1 MNRQE
6 FQSWLKHQ
14 SYTLIMGI
22 LNMTP
27 DSFSDGGQFKSH
39 DKAIDHALKMVEEG
53 ANIIDIGGESTRP
66 GAEAVQLEE
75 ELSRTIPIIEAIRL
89 KSDCLISIDTYKSKV
104 AKAALVSGADMVND
118 ISGLTFDH
126 NMASLVAKR
135 NVPVIIMHI
144 KGKPRDMQK
153 NPNYDNLIKEIKAF
167 FEVQIAIAKRA
178 RIDSGNII
186 LDPGI
191 GFGKRLEDNFEI
203 IRELGQISTMGYPV
217 LLGPSRKSFIGFTL
231 DLPIEERIEG
241 TLASITAGVINGAR
255 IVRVHDIRATRRTLT
270 ITEKIMGIN

>member
-14 SYTLIMGI
+14 SHTLIMGI

-66 GAEAVQLEE
+66 GAESVQLEE

-144 KGKPRDMQK
+144 KGKPGDMQK

-167 FEVQIAIAKRA
+167 FEVQIAIAKKA
-178 RIDSGNII
+178 GIDSGNII

>member
-14 SYTLIMGI
+14 SHTLIMGI

-27 DSFSDGGQFKSH
+27 DSFSDGEQFKSH

-104 AKAALVSGADMVND
+104 VTAALAAGADMVND

-126 NMASLVAKR
+126 NMASLVAER

-144 KGKPRDMQK
+144 KGKPGDMQK

-231 DLPIEERIEG
+231 DLPVEERIEG

>member
-14 SYTLIMGI
+14 SHTLIMGI

-66 GAEAVQLEE
+66 GAESVQLEE

-104 AKAALVSGADMVND
+104 AKAALAAGADMVND

-144 KGKPRDMQK
+144 KGKPGDMQK

-167 FEVQIAIAKRA
+167 FEVQIAIAKKA
-178 RIDSGNII
+178 GIDSGNII

>member
-39 DKAIDHALKMVEEG
+39 NKAIDHALKMVEEG

-66 GAEAVQLEE
+66 GSEAVQIEE

-104 AKAALVSGADMVND
+104 ATAALAAGADMVND

-126 NMASLVAKR
+126 NMASLIAER
-135 NVPVIIMHI
+135 NAPVIIMHI
-144 KGKPRDMQK
+144 KGKPGDMQK
-153 NPNYDNLIKEIKAF
+153 NPNYDNLIKEIKVF
-167 FEVQIAIAKRA
+167 FEVQIAIAKKA
-178 RIDSGNII
+178 GIDSGNII

>member
-14 SYTLIMGI
+14 PHTLIMGI
-22 LNMTP
+22 LNVTP
-27 DSFSDGGQFKSH
+27 DSFSDGGKFKSH
-39 DKAIDHALKMVEEG
+39 DQAIGHAVKMIKEG

-66 GAEAVQLEE
+66 GAKAVQLEE
-75 ELSRTIPIIEAIRL
+75 ELMRIIPIIEAIRL

-104 AKAALVSGADMVND
+104 AEAALDAGADMVND

-126 NMASLVAKR
+126 NMASLVAER

-144 KGKPRDMQK
+144 KGKPGDMQK
-153 NPNYDNLIKEIKAF
+153 NPNYDNLIKEIKVF
-167 FEVQIAIAKRA
+167 FELQIAIAKRA
-178 RIDSGNII
+178 GIDSGNII